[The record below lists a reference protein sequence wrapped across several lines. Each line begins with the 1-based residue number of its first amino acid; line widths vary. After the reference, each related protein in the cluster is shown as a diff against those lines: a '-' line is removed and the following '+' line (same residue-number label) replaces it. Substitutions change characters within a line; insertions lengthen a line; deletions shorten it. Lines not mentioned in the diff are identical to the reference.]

1 MCQVGLDFRIEMTQ
15 TPVMADEE
23 IPSREEGLRA
33 AQLENLR
40 YTLERFFQRR
50 VKERED
56 IPDLIQDVFVRL
68 LGRGGE
74 ANIEHLNSYVLQI
87 AASVLVDRS
96 RRRSVRHHD
105 DHVQFDPQR
114 SAEADIGPDRIVAGR
129 EALRMLMFAVE
140 QMPERTRSVFV
151 LRRLEQMSYKE
162 IAKRLGLSVSAV
174 EKHMVRAAERLASLG
189 DLP

>member
-1 MCQVGLDFRIEMTQ
+1 MTQ